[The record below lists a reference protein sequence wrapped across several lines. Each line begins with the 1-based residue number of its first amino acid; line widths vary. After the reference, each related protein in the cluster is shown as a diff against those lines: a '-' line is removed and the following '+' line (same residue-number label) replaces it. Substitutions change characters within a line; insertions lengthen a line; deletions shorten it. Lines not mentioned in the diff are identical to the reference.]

1 MKKFLYLT
9 AAVVALSFMSCTESN
24 KYLDQAQDLAKQLNE
39 GIEKQDTAA
48 VLALDK
54 SIQELED
61 SVVATGDSAIIADFR
76 EAVKE
81 SRLQA
86 APMITVAKIKSGVD
100 KEEAVQ
106 QLVDEALEGGMSIGA
121 ITSSID
127 AALQEEGKKKE

>member
-1 MKKFLYLT
+1 M
-9 AAVVALSFMSCTESN
+9 
-24 KYLDQAQDLAKQLNE
+24 
-39 GIEKQDTAA
+39 
-48 VLALDK
+48 DK

-76 EAVKE
+76 ELVKE